1 MVKNLGRHTRR
12 PELESL
18 VSRSGAGTER
28 SMVWGLGGCKTLNVV
43 DGKLLAPPA
52 GGALYYIANREKGV

>member
-1 MVKNLGRHTRR
+1 VVTNSGRRAIQSGVKNPGRRR
-12 PELESL
+12 E
-18 VSRSGAGTER
+18 AGTER
-28 SMVWGLGGCKTLNVV
+28 SMVWGPGLRKTLNVV